1 MQNFKITS
9 NAALELI
16 KYKLINKKKLEL
28 LANETRNGKTKVL
41 KDKFS
46 QIIFLEKNLASKT
59 YYKSKYK
66 KEFTKKKFTGKYYG
80 KKIITPRL
88 NDNRRYFSYVK
99 KYIKN
104 KILLDFGCGDG
115 EFLNMCRGNAKKLY
129 GVEISQQN
137 IDFIKSN
144 FRFIDVYKDIEKLKE
159 KIDIATFFHS
169 YHYLDQPMSTL
180 KKVFNL
186 LKKKGK
192 VIIEIPNA
200 NDMLLSKINSANFKK
215 FTFCKE
221 NLIWHTEDSLRFV
234 LKKTGFRKVN
244 IYFKQRY
251 NINNHL
257 GWILLGKPG
266 GHETMSG
273 VIKSEVDKKRY
284 ENFLIKN
291 KISDTLIAI
300 AEK

>member
-1 MQNFKITS
+1 
-9 NAALELI
+9 
-16 KYKLINKKKLEL
+16 
-28 LANETRNGKTKVL
+28 
-41 KDKFS
+41 
-46 QIIFLEKNLASKT
+46 
-59 YYKSKYK
+59 
-66 KEFTKKKFTGKYYG
+66 
-80 KKIITPRL
+80 
-88 NDNRRYFSYVK
+88 
-99 KYIKN
+99 
-104 KILLDFGCGDG
+104 
-115 EFLNMCRGNAKKLY
+115 
-129 GVEISQQN
+129 
-137 IDFIKSN
+137 
-144 FRFIDVYKDIEKLKE
+144 
-159 KIDIATFFHS
+159 
-169 YHYLDQPMSTL
+169 MSTL

>member
-159 KIDIATFFHS
+159 KIDIATFT
-169 YHYLDQPMSTL
+169 P
-180 KKVFNL
+180 
-186 LKKKGK
+186 
-192 VIIEIPNA
+192 III
-200 NDMLLSKINSANFKK
+200 
-215 FTFCKE
+215 
-221 NLIWHTEDSLRFV
+221 
-234 LKKTGFRKVN
+234 
-244 IYFKQRY
+244 
-251 NINNHL
+251 
-257 GWILLGKPG
+257 
-266 GHETMSG
+266 
-273 VIKSEVDKKRY
+273 
-284 ENFLIKN
+284 
-291 KISDTLIAI
+291 
-300 AEK
+300 